1 MPKRKGSTFVFVM
14 VLASSLLLLLSA
26 FGITQKPI
34 RGAKR
39 FQLEGELM
47 TPPPSQPSDPD
58 PTETPGSNLSSPDP
72 SDPTDP
78 IDEPM
83 DLLDLPIGDNDPQ
96 ALAPGGESLRLW
108 PQEMAI
114 PLLYDPDLTRYHG
127 QAASTLPLQ
136 GITVILDASRGGAD
150 TGAVWGSGP
159 EAVMEKTLLLQIAE
173 EAEKALAQMG
183 ATVVMTRT
191 TDEEFSLFRTVA
203 KAADLALIR
212 YGEAALVNG
221 YQTDLVDNLRLLM
234 GDIIRINQNSP
245 SSGGRGLFGSI
256 GTPPQLRILY
266 DIESQFTDTLFI
278 NLALGN
284 DPDNTMTRGCQA
296 YFMSADFVAMVNNGY
311 AAGQDA
317 QTLSP
322 NYSLID
328 SQGRARLA
336 GLLKSALARM
346 EPWLAAEDGQEE
358 GQERDMAVLR
368 LTNYVSA
375 SFVPGYL
382 SNEGDRR
389 ILTSEKGRETIG
401 KAMANAV
408 LQYYV
413 TARPAP

>member
-1 MPKRKGSTFVFVM
+1 MGGKKAARFVLVM
-14 VLASSLLLLLSA
+14 VTISLLLLLLS
-26 FGITQKPI
+26 FFDLTHKPI
-34 RGAKR
+34 RGAGR
-39 FQLEGELM
+39 FQLSAPLETGSRDPGKETEPTLGQTEG
-47 TPPPSQPSDPD
+47 PPSES
-58 PTETPGSNLSSPDP
+58 ETDLPP
-72 SDPTDP
+72 
-78 IDEPM
+78 E
-83 DLLDLPIGDNDPQ
+83 DLLDLPIKGNDPD
-96 ALAPGGESLRLW
+96 ALEPGGESLRLW
-108 PQEMAI
+108 PAELSI
-114 PLLYDPDLTRYHG
+114 PVLYRPDLTSYYG
-127 QAASTLPLQ
+127 QAAASLPLK

-203 KAADLALIR
+203 KAADLALVR
-212 YGEAALVNG
+212 YGEAALLNG
-221 YQTDLVDNLRLLM
+221 YRADQVDQLRLLM
-234 GDIIRINQNSP
+234 SDIIRINQNSP

-266 DIESQFTDTLFI
+266 DIESQFKDVLFI

-284 DPDNTMTRGCQA
+284 DPDDSMRRGCQA
-296 YFMSADFVAMVNNGY
+296 YFMSEDFVAQVNNGY
-311 AAGQDA
+311 AVGQDA
-317 QTLSP
+317 QSLPP
-322 NYSLID
+322 NYRLID
-328 SQGRARLA
+328 SAGRARLA
-336 GLLKSALARM
+336 SLLKSALARM
-346 EPWLAAEDGQEE
+346 EPWLAPEDGVEE
-358 GQERDMAVLR
+358 GVERDMAVLR

-401 KAMANAV
+401 KSLANAV

-413 TARPAP
+413 TAPPGS